1 MAPVVGWAGVP
12 SIDDVQARH
21 AMRLT
26 LGAMMLLGLL
36 LMHGFGGHAAH
47 AAVHTGPGH
56 TGPGHTGPG
65 HTGPGHTGPG
75 LSGAMHA
82 GSSWS
87 GGVQDSAAAPADHS
101 CAGDCAQAV
110 VAPAP
115 GDPTPAGGLV
125 ALCAAALLALAALLL
140 LRVTGQQRPALLQA
154 PRAVRSTRPPGA
166 RAAPPP
172 PDLLALSVRRC

>member
-1 MAPVVGWAGVP
+1 MAPSGSPMAPVVGWAGVP

-47 AAVHTGPGH
+47 AAV
-56 TGPGHTGPG
+56 HTGPG

-125 ALCAAALLALAALLL
+125 ALCLAALLL